1 MNIAIFSPS
10 QNPYSET
17 FIQAHKHFLKGK
29 VFYYYGTS
37 NIRLEGYP
45 AISSSLERIL
55 LKVLKK
61 VFKKPSNYSQVKT
74 ISKSLKKHKIEVVL
88 AEYGTHADYILPIIK
103 EAKLPLVVHFHGYDA
118 SVKNVVDK
126 HQRYIK
132 VFNYASKVI
141 AVSKKMEQMLLSL
154 GCPKSKLVYNPNAPH
169 PDFLKVKPKFSK
181 KQFIAIGR
189 FTDKKAP
196 YYTLLAF
203 KQVVAKH
210 PDAKLLLAGDGQL
223 LNMCVNLANYLDLN
237 RNVEFLG
244 VVTPTRYRELLTE
257 SIAFIQHSITALNGD
272 MEGMPV
278 AILEASAAGLP
289 VVSTIHAGIPDVIID
304 EKTGYLVP
312 EHDVN
317 GMAENIINILNNI
330 KAAQQLGAAGKSNI
344 QENFTMENHILGI
357 QNTLKNAITNS

>member
-17 FIQAHKHFLKGK
+17 FIQAHKHFLKGNI
-29 VFYYYGTS
+29 FYYYGTS
-37 NIRLEGYP
+37 NIQLEGYP
-45 AISSSLERIL
+45 AISSSFERVF
-55 LKVLKK
+55 LKLIKK
-61 VFKKPSNYSQVKT
+61 TLKKPSNYYQVKT
-74 ISKSLKKHKIEVVL
+74 ISRSLKKHKIDVVL
-88 AEYGTHADYILPIIK
+88 AEYGTHADYILPILK
-103 EAKLPLVVHFHGYDA
+103 KANVPLVVHFHGYDA

-141 AVSKKMEQMLLSL
+141 VVSKIMEQMILRL
-154 GCPKSKLVYNPNAPH
+154 GCPESKLVYNPYGPH
-169 PDFLKVKPKFSK
+169 PDFLKVKPQFNL
-181 KQFIAIGR
+181 KQFIAVGR

-196 YYTLLAF
+196 YYTILAF
-203 KQVVAKH
+203 KQVVTKH

-244 VVTPTRYRELLTE
+244 VITPARYRELLAE
-257 SIAFIQHSITALNGD
+257 SIAFIQHSITASNGD
-272 MEGMPV
+272 MEGLPV

-289 VVSTIHAGIPDVIID
+289 VVSTIHAGVPDAIID
-304 EKTGYLVP
+304 EKTGYLVS

-317 GMAENIINILNNI
+317 GMAQKMIKILDN
-330 KAAQQLGAAGKSNI
+330 KEATKQVGAAGKRNI
-344 QENFTMENHILGI
+344 QENFTMEKHILGL
-357 QNTLKNAITNS
+357 QNILKNAIITA